1 MEKIRKNYPDIAP
14 SGPTYSRGVRVGNL
28 LFISG
33 CTARGTEAQGKAAME
48 QLRVTLDRI
57 ARIMKEEGGA
67 TSDIVKITTFV
78 TSISD
83 WRAHQAEQE
92 ALFAEYFQGDISGQH
107 VGGDHRAGGGRP
119 GRGDRSN
126 RRVELNRA
134 PLGRSTEFQ
143 QAKGIERWQR
153 WYWAWRLPIAPS
165 SARLPMDGPS
175 EASGIRATPS

>member
-48 QLRVTLDRI
+48 QLRVTLERI

-92 ALFAEYFQGDISGQH
+92 ALFAEYFQG
-107 VGGDHRAGGGRP
+107 AYP
-119 GRGDRSN
+119 AN
-126 RRVELNRA
+126 TLVEITALA
-134 PLGRSTEFQ
+134 EDGLDVE
-143 QAKGIERWQR
+143 IE
-153 WYWAWRLPIAPS
+153 AIAELS
-165 SARLPMDGPS
+165 
-175 EASGIRATPS
+175 

>member
-1 MEKIRKNYPDIAP
+1 MEKIRKIYPDIAP

-57 ARIMKEEGGA
+57 ARILKEEGGA

-83 WRAHQAEQE
+83 WRAHQEEQE
-92 ALFAEYFQGDISGQH
+92 ALFAEYFQDEYP
-107 VGGDHRAGGGRP
+107 A
-119 GRGDRSN
+119 N
-126 RRVELNRA
+126 TLVEITALA
-134 PLGRSTEFQ
+134 EDGLDVE
-143 QAKGIERWQR
+143 IE
-153 WYWAWRLPIAPS
+153 AIAELS
-165 SARLPMDGPS
+165 
-175 EASGIRATPS
+175 